1 MFYFNKKNEALRE
14 RYYLLVDMYLEK
26 RDELWI
32 HEPFWSEIKA
42 ATFHSFTS
50 THSFDIFLNFFFI
63 HASNTWM
70 DINVIY

>member
-32 HEPFWSEIKA
+32 HELF
-42 ATFHSFTS
+42 
-50 THSFDIFLNFFFI
+50 
-63 HASNTWM
+63 
-70 DINVIY
+70 